1 MMTIKERITDYVNQL
16 PPSFQIE
23 ALDYVESLFIKA
35 QKDASE
41 SSVDEDR
48 NWLAFSLASAM
59 RDMEDEDEPAY
70 NLDDLKVVFEA

>member
-23 ALDYVESLFIKA
+23 ALDYVEFLFIKA